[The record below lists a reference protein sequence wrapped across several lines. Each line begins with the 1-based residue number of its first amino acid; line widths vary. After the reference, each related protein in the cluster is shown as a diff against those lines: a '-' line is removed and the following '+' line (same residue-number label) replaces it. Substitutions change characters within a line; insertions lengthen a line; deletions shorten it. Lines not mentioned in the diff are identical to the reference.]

1 MLSDYK
7 ILGNPITQYI
17 PAKNNTNI
25 TQSVTFIN
33 GIGGNIVSLNKG
45 IYKMTLIY
53 SFIKTYQIGEGK
65 NGQASF
71 TLNAYNCFFLTANQY
86 NSTRI
91 GSATFTNTSGA
102 TISNQLNP
110 SSNSLTVYNNMKV
123 DNDYNGYLDTRYGKV
138 DIIFGIAADNTVIS
152 ISIPSVGELYIEH
165 TTIGII

>member
-25 TQSVTFIN
+25 TRSVTFTN
-33 GIGGNIVSLNKG
+33 GIGGHIVSLNKG
-45 IYKMTLIY
+45 IYKMTLVY
-53 SFIKTYQIGEGK
+53 SFNKTYQIDGGK

-86 NSTRI
+86 NSHRI
-91 GSATFTNTSGA
+91 GAAAFTNTSVA
-102 TISNQLNP
+102 TVVDQINP

-123 DNDYNGYLDTRYGKV
+123 DNDNNGYLDTRYGKV
-138 DIIFGIAADNTVIS
+138 DIIFGIAADNTLIS
-152 ISIPSVGELYIEH
+152 ISIPYVGELYIEH